1 MESLTAPPLLPSTP
15 PNPGWKQK
23 RLLILTAQRVGKR
36 RKRRSRARSVWCCLN
51 PPVQQEVM
59 SWRNLLRWNRSVE
72 GDLQTM
78 VLMAVNPQS
87 CRFVT
92 LNRVEQMVFEME
104 SKNWILFSLCWS
116 GRRSFG
122 RHRRRTSFRRS
133 VMMIRGSR
141 RRSCLLRSTSSE

>member
-1 MESLTAPPLLPSTP
+1 MKSLTAPPLLPSTR
-15 PNPGWKQK
+15 PNPRWKQK
-23 RLLILTAQRVGKR
+23 RLLILTAQRVGR
-36 RKRRSRARSVWCCLN
+36 GRKRRSRARSVWCCLN

-59 SWRNLLRWNRSVE
+59 SWRNPLRWNRSVE
-72 GDLQTM
+72 GDQQTM

-92 LNRVEQMVFEME
+92 LNKVEQMVIEME
-104 SKNWILFSLCWS
+104 SKNGILFSLCLR
-116 GRRSFG
+116 RRSLG
-122 RHRRRTSFRRS
+122 MRRRS